1 MTTEPVREP
10 TPVESGGDIAPPAE
24 NPILGEIDR
33 LNNQEEAQLP
43 LNETSTE
50 EAPQTE
56 TPAAPIAEQPPA
68 TEQAPAPEQPPAT
81 ESAPQQPQTQYSPE
95 QIQRM
100 QEEARQYQE
109 VQTRAALQNQ
119 TDSYRQQLENQGF
132 LPEHAQQAAEQY
144 TQTQQQQQ
152 VLMQQA
158 DAYGQHLQ
166 GKTLASEHLVKKY
179 KLGID
184 DLAELRQH
192 EDPQSMESAAKKL
205 AIDRERDDELSRLRQ
220 AQVPSQQFDN
230 SQGEPSV
237 ASNDAGWLDRY
248 NAGDRSP
255 NAVSAARRATGLG

>member
-33 LNNQEEAQLP
+33 LNNQEETQIP
-43 LNETSTE
+43 VNETGTE
-50 EAPQTE
+50 EAPQPE
-56 TPAAPIAEQPPA
+56 TPDAPVAEQPA
-68 TEQAPAPEQPPAT
+68 TQQAPEPEQTPAP
-81 ESAPQQPQTQYSPE
+81 APQQPQTQYTPE
-95 QIQRM
+95 QLQKM
-100 QEEARQYQE
+100 QGEAKQYQE
-109 VQTRAALQNQ
+109 VQVKAALQNQ
-119 TDSYRQQLENQGF
+119 TNMYRQQLENQGF
-132 LPEHAQQAAEQY
+132 LPEHAQQAAEYYMQS
-144 TQTQQQQQ
+144 QQQQQ
-152 VLMQQA
+152 VLVQQA
-158 DAYGQHLQ
+158 DAYGEHLQ
-166 GKTLASEHLVKKY
+166 GKMLASEHMVKKF

-184 DLAELRQH
+184 DLVELRKY

-205 AIDRERDDELSRLRQ
+205 AADRERDDELSRLRQ

-237 ASNDAGWLDRY
+237 AANDGSWLDRY